1 MKVRLEVTKDG
12 ECLHQGTYE
21 IDDSESFGEAWQD
34 VWDELRERSL
44 AKATSIGALMDS
56 LHEST
61 INELNGATIRLTK
74 L

>member
-21 IDDSESFGEAWQD
+21 IDDSESFGKAWQD

-61 INELNGATIRLTK
+61 INELNGATIRLTT